1 MGLMFTYVAAQAQ
14 PSTTSKVGAIVFQVV
29 AQQFHPHL
37 CQALKIWGELLVA
50 VAIKLT
56 GDSTYD
62 KKGGRLWRP
71 PLHTQKGRSLS
82 PLISRSL

>member
-37 CQALKIWGELLVA
+37 CQALKIWDELLVA
-50 VAIKLT
+50 VAIKVT

-62 KKGGRLWRP
+62 KKGGVYGA
-71 PLHTQKGRSLS
+71 PLAYSERQIPFSFDK
-82 PLISRSL
+82 PKLI